1 MNRNWLMG
9 AASHQG
15 TRKEKNEDSFLH
27 LVESDGRGAEIALFV
42 VADGMGGYDIGEIAS
57 RFAIN
62 EIKSWWEKR
71 IVKIMKRKDPLT
83 RVLKEGERKIHH
95 INQALNMVAKQKG
108 KKMGTTLS
116 MLVLYQGNYL
126 VLHVGDSRIYHLRNW
141 EFGTQKSKE
150 PPSAI
155 TKNLTVIDQQD
166 TASLL
171 IEPELLKLT
180 EDHSWVGRQ
189 VEKGLL
195 DEEGARNHPKRNVLT
210 QCLGIEKEISPFT
223 HEGEYESND
232 LFLVCSDGFYSLFS
246 NEEIKNMLMSL
257 EKEYGNLQAVS
268 DYLINFSNFTEAN
281 DNITLMLIRNSYD
294 PKSTLQTKE
303 GLFSFFKGRSS

>member
-210 QCLGIEKEISPFT
+210 QCLGIEKEIAPFT

>member
-1 MNRNWLMG
+1 MG

-42 VADGMGGYDIGEIAS
+42 VADGMGGYDIGEVAS
-57 RFAIN
+57 KFAIN

-71 IVKIMKRKDPLT
+71 IVKIMKRKDPLA
-83 RVLKEGERKIHH
+83 RMLKEGKRKICH
-95 INQALNMVAKQKG
+95 INQTLNMLAKEKG

-116 MLVLYQGNYL
+116 ILVLYQGNYL

-141 EFGTQKSKE
+141 EFGTQKSIVT
-150 PPSAI
+150 PATI
-155 TKNLTVIDQQD
+155 TKNLTFIDQQD

-210 QCLGIEKEISPFT
+210 QCLGIEKDVSPFT
-223 HEGEYESND
+223 HIGDYEAND

-246 NEEIKNMLMSL
+246 NDEIKNMLMSL

-281 DNITLMLIRNSYD
+281 DNITLMLIRNLYD
-294 PKSTLQTKE
+294 PKINTKE
-303 GLFSFFKGRSS
+303 GLLSFFKGRSS